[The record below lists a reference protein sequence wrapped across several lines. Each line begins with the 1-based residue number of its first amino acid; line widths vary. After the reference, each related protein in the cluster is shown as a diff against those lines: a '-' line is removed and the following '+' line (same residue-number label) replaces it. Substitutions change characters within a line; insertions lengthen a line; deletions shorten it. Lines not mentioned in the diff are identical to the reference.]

1 MKKII
6 QGKVREVYE
15 ISDKELV
22 VVTTDRLSAFDVI
35 LPTPVPEKG
44 IVLNKLSSFWFNL
57 TKDIVPNHMIS
68 EDLKDMPAEFQ
79 KPEFEGR
86 TILVKKLKMLPYEF
100 IIRGYVFG
108 SMWKAYK
115 AGEPFCGHKI
125 EGDYKLAQ
133 KLEKPILTPRPR
145 RAARA
150 TMSTSRSRR

>member
-68 EDLKDMPAEFQ
+68 EDLRICRRSSKS
-79 KPEFEGR
+79 R
-86 TILVKKLKMLPYEF
+86 N
-100 IIRGYVFG
+100 
-108 SMWKAYK
+108 S
-115 AGEPFCGHKI
+115 
-125 EGDYKLAQ
+125 
-133 KLEKPILTPRPR
+133 
-145 RAARA
+145 RAAR
-150 TMSTSRSRR
+150 SSSRS